1 MDQGWHCF
9 WLCQL
14 ELLQSHHRDQS
25 EYQPSLGLELWQDS
39 HQRIQQIQQLQWVE
53 SERQMQMLLMLL
65 GLQTQ
70 MKLELLELQMMPKR
84 MLQLER
90 FQLWTELWAVPA

>member
-9 WLCQL
+9 WLCQS

-25 EYQPSLGLELWQDS
+25 EHQPSLGLELWKDS
-39 HQRIQQIQQLQWVE
+39 RQRIQQIQQLQQVG
-53 SERQMQMLLMLL
+53 SERQMQMLLE
-65 GLQTQ
+65 LQTQ
-70 MKLELLELQMMPKR
+70 TKLELLELQMMPK

-90 FQLWTELWAVPA
+90 FQLGTELWAVPA